1 MVTLNQLE
9 ALTMYKSESNFLFV
23 CWSLTEVSFLSR
35 RAEESS
41 VPGKISLKKAT
52 MDEIDMLKKKKW

>member
-23 CWSLTEVSFLSR
+23 CWSLTEVSFLPR

-41 VPGKISLKKAT
+41 VPGKIA
-52 MDEIDMLKKKKW
+52 